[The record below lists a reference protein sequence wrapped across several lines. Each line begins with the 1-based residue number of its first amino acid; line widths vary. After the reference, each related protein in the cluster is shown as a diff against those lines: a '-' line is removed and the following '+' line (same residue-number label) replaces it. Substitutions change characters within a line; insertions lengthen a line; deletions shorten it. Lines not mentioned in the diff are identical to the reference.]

1 MIMNT
6 VKIYII
12 YLNFSLLYL
21 KEITI
26 NIEKGMHNMTPLVSD
41 KKTEVNENNTAAD
54 KIMINL
60 KFFLPNNMKS
70 VIEPKTKLT

>member
-41 KKTEVNENNTAAD
+41 KKTEVNENNTTCRQ
-54 KIMINL
+54 N
-60 KFFLPNNMKS
+60 
-70 VIEPKTKLT
+70 